1 LFDIEYPQGDKYMTQ
16 LRVPGPTPCP
26 PEVLEAL
33 AWQMVNHR
41 GPEFHQLISDVTADL
56 KTVFQTKNDL
66 LLLTGS
72 GTGGLE
78 AAVAN
83 MLSPGDMILSVSIGV
98 FGDRFAGIAKTFGA
112 DVISLKVEWGKAA
125 DPDEIKKEI
134 NDNPS
139 VKAVLVT
146 HNETSTG
153 VTNDLQAISKV
164 VKDAGKLLIVDAISS
179 MGSINLPTDA
189 WRCDVVI
196 TASQKG
202 WMVPPGMAMVSVS
215 PEAWQAHAVAKM
227 PRFYWDFTRAKKY
240 LDEKKENP
248 WTPSISVVYAF
259 KVALKMMLQEGIENI
274 FARHIRI
281 GKMIRE
287 GIKKLGL
294 PLFADPAHAS
304 NTVTAVGIP
313 PGLDGNKLRQILR
326 EEYKVA
332 LAGGQQT
339 LDGKIFRIGHLGMVD
354 EKDAQE
360 ILSAIEKVLP
370 LAGFKK

>member
-1 LFDIEYPQGDKYMTQ
+1 MTQ

-26 PEVLEAL
+26 PEVLKAM

-41 GPEFHQLISDVTADL
+41 GPEYHEMIAEVTENL
-56 KTVFQTKNDL
+56 KKVFQTNNDV

-78 AAVAN
+78 AAIVN
-83 MLSPGDMILSVSIGV
+83 TLSPGDKVLSVSIGV
-98 FGDRFAGIAKTFGA
+98 FGDRFASIAKTFGA

-125 DPDEIKKEI
+125 DPDAVKKALQ
-134 NDNPS
+134 DNPG

-153 VTNDLQAISKV
+153 VTNDIKAIAKV
-164 VKDAGKLLIVDAISS
+164 VKEAGKLLIVDAISS
-179 MGSINLPTDA
+179 MGSINLPVDELK
-189 WRCDVVI
+189 CDVVI

-215 PEAWQAHAVAKM
+215 PEAWKAREVAKM
-227 PRFYWDFTRAKKY
+227 PSFYWDFIRAKKIY
-240 LDEKKENP
+240 EEKKENP
-248 WTPSISVVYAF
+248 WTPAISIVYAF
-259 KVALKMMLQEGIENI
+259 KIALQMMLKEGIENI
-274 FARHIRI
+274 FARHERI
-281 GKMIRE
+281 GKMTRE

-304 NTVTAVGIP
+304 NTVTAVSIP
-313 PGLDGNKLRQILR
+313 EGLDGKKLRQILR
-326 EEYKVA
+326 EKYKVV

-339 LDGKIFRIGHLGMVD
+339 LDGKIFRIGHLGLVT
-354 EKDAQE
+354 EKDVKE
-360 ILSAIEKVLP
+360 ILTSIEKVLP
-370 LAGFKK
+370 QVGFKK

>member
-1 LFDIEYPQGDKYMTQ
+1 MAQ

-26 PEVLEAL
+26 PEVLKAM

-41 GPEFHQLISDVTADL
+41 GPEFHQLLTDVTADL
-56 KTVFQTKNDL
+56 QKVFQTKNDV

-78 AAVAN
+78 AAVVN
-83 MLSPGDMILSVSIGV
+83 TLSPGDKILSVSMGV
-98 FGDRFAGIAKTFGA
+98 FGDRWANITKEFGA
-112 DVISLKVEWGKAA
+112 DVVAMKVEWGKAA
-125 DPDEIKKEI
+125 DPEAIRKAIK
-134 NDNPS
+134 DNPG

-153 VTNDLQAISKV
+153 VTNDLAAISKV
-164 VKDAGKLLIVDAISS
+164 VKDSGKLLIVDAISS
-179 MGSINLPTDA
+179 LGSINLPVDE
-189 WRCDVVI
+189 WKCDVVI

-215 PEAWQAHAVAKM
+215 PEAWQAHAAAKM
-227 PRFYWDFTRAKKY
+227 PRFYWDFTRAKKNF
-240 LDEKKENP
+240 DEKKENP
-248 WTPSISVVYAF
+248 WTPAISIVYAF
-259 KVALKMMLQEGIENI
+259 SVALKMMLKEGIENV
-274 FARHIRI
+274 FARHARV
-281 GKMIRE
+281 GKMTRD

-313 PGLDGNKLRQILR
+313 AGLDGKKFRQILR
-326 EEYKVA
+326 EQYKVV

-339 LDGKIFRIGHLGMVD
+339 LDGKIFRIGHLGLVD
-354 EKDAQE
+354 EKDVKE
-360 ILSAIEKVLP
+360 ILTSIEKVLP